1 MEDELF
7 EVDDD
12 PVIENA
18 PDFRVAIRRSGVVR
32 LVDWTP
38 WLAGSGPLYVL
49 FDGRGRA
56 GVAIADLTVVRN
68 DAGVATEVIVDFRCG
83 GSRWH
88 RDVLCRWAA
97 SVGYR
102 RAWFD
107 EAVVEL
113 EPAPGGA
120 ARARCSGCG
129 GLMADNGAAF
139 WDFVRQRGAF
149 PTACVLCGS
158 DLPQWSPAQVTTGPD
173 RDQRLTGSKSRTKCE

>member
-1 MEDELF
+1 MEDERF
-7 EVDDD
+7 EVGDEA
-12 PVIENA
+12 VSENA
-18 PDFRVAIRRSGVVR
+18 PDFRVAIRRSGVIR
-32 LVDWTP
+32 LVDWGP
-38 WLAGSGPLYVL
+38 WLAAGGPLYVL
-49 FDGRGRA
+49 FDARRRA

-88 RDVLCRWAA
+88 RDVLCGWAT

-113 EPAPGGA
+113 EPAPGGP

-129 GLMADNGAAF
+129 APAADNGTAF
-139 WDFVRQRGAF
+139 WEFVRHRGAF

-158 DLPQWSPAQVTTGPD
+158 DLPQWSSAQDPTGPS
-173 RDQRLTGSKSRTKCE
+173 RDHTLTGSPRGTNCK

>member
-1 MEDELF
+1 M
-7 EVDDD
+7 DDD
-12 PVIENA
+12 LLGIDDDGVIENA
-18 PDFRVAIRRSGVVR
+18 PDFRAVIRKSGVVR

-38 WLAGSGPLYVL
+38 WLAASGPLYVL

-56 GVAIADLTVVRN
+56 GVAIADLTAVRN
-68 DAGVATEVIVDFRCG
+68 DSGAATEVIVDFRCG
-83 GSRWH
+83 GSPGH
-88 RDVLCRWAA
+88 RDVLCGWAA

-129 GLMADNGAAF
+129 AVLADNGAAF
-139 WDFVRQRGAF
+139 WDFVRHRGAF

-158 DLPQWSPAQVTTGPD
+158 DLPQWSPARPTAVPV
-173 RDQRLTGSKSRTKCE
+173 RDQGRTGSTSETKCK

>member
-7 EVDDD
+7 EVDDE
-12 PVIENA
+12 PVIEDA

-38 WLAGSGPLYVL
+38 WLAASGTLYVL

-56 GVAIADLTVVRN
+56 GVAIADLTVLRN
-68 DAGVATEVIVDFRCG
+68 HAGVATEVIVDFRCG

-88 RDVLCRWAA
+88 RDVLCGWAA

-113 EPAPGGA
+113 EPAPGGT

-129 GLMADNGAAF
+129 ALLADNGAAF
-139 WDFVRQRGAF
+139 WDFVRHRGAF

-158 DLPQWSPAQVTTGPD
+158 DLPQWSPAQETIGPG
-173 RDQRLTGSKSRTKCE
+173 RDQSLTGSQSSTQCK